1 MSKMQRAVTIFGL
14 VVLLAG
20 EMSLLHAQ
28 DQNAS
33 FEQQLRAQYRLT
45 HVGTNGT
52 VVGEPGS
59 VLVIEEDGLTA
70 LAASY
75 GVYWYSNVKKGGRIK
90 GSFVQHGGTAVPISE
105 RRFLQVGEKVYVL
118 AMDINQAE
126 VVFYVQSCG
135 LCEPSAADPN
145 NVPYRARLA
154 IQFDKGSLVAS
165 NLKQVQ
171 DTVGEIFGA
180 DSGPTTNRPVSGKL
194 TSATASL
201 KLPAVY
207 VSTQAPQD
215 QLQLKNDHS
224 FSLQE
229 GGQSY
234 HGNFTENGN
243 KLELSISETN
253 TTTTVT
259 MQGNSLTDNS
269 GHTWVMQDQTLQ
281 KSGPS
286 EDALTN
292 QDIVKMAKAG
302 FDNATILSKIQ
313 KSQCDFD
320 TSTDALIQLK
330 HDGVSTSV
338 IKAMVAGK

>member
-1 MSKMQRAVTIFGL
+1 MLGMA
-14 VVLLAG
+14 VLLAG
-20 EMSLLHAQ
+20 EMSMLHAQ
-28 DQNAS
+28 DQNTS

-45 HVGTNGT
+45 HVGSNGT

-59 VLVIEEDGLTA
+59 VLVIEEDGLMA
-70 LAASY
+70 LRASY

-90 GSFVQHGGTAVPISE
+90 GSFVQHGGTSVPISE

-118 AMDINQAE
+118 SMDINQAE
-126 VVFYVQSCG
+126 VAFYVQSCG
-135 LCEPSAADPN
+135 GCEPSAADPN

-171 DTVGEIFGA
+171 DTIGEIFGVDTTPTA
-180 DSGPTTNRPVSGKL
+180 NKPVTPAPGGP
-194 TSATASL
+194 SATASL
-201 KLPAVY
+201 KLPSVY
-207 VSTQAPQD
+207 VSTEAPQD
-215 QLQLKNDHS
+215 QLQLKSDHS

-229 GGQSY
+229 GGRSY
-234 HGNFTENGN
+234 RGNFTENGN
-243 KLELSISETN
+243 KLELSIGDTS

-259 MQGNSLTDNS
+259 MQGNNLTDSS
-269 GHTWVMQDQTLQ
+269 GHTWVLQDQALQ
-281 KSGPS
+281 KSTPS
-286 EDALTN
+286 EGVLKN

-302 FDNATILSKIQ
+302 FDDATILSKIQ

-330 HDGVSTSV
+330 HDGVSSPV